1 MILNAAGVG
10 SRLMQRKI
18 IPLLLASVMLL
29 SMPISVS
36 ATQTNDY
43 ETQSNVLFVDDDTN
57 WSKTVSARAGPFFVS
72 VDCTSGP
79 ECKELNLTVTDS
91 SGAQFLASGRFHFV
105 LEGSV
110 SYGNVTISV
119 TREAGTLQN
128 IEVRSIF
135 LDPLHGEFGD
145 APPSPPLPGESVDGH
160 PFLEGANCGNL
171 TTCGN
176 GNGWDVV
183 SFWNGTIDS
192 ADDSDAIR
200 LVADEGDVFAI
211 RMVGITGAIVVE
223 AWERTA
229 TELNMI
235 ESETYNTPSNLTHPE
250 WMVFEQK
257 PDSDLWLVVS
267 SLDGETGL
275 YSLIALLGDASSE
288 TEYGETPS
296 NPWSGPEYQ
305 VVDYGL
311 MGFLTTFDE
320 GDSVRMEVG
329 SRSILGFA
337 YNANAPFDVQLHV
350 RVGTWN
356 LLDSWNS
363 SEYEGTHYLGA
374 PGAITLPEGTD
385 AAALT
390 ILNASGPTF
399 WNLILHRSGP
409 EDGNLLGD
417 AHDDYPAD
425 QGSAV
430 DYSEHIGESGSIS
443 GTIGGEDN
451 RDVYLI
457 AREEGFPDRSWL
469 GATLAGEMGC
479 CSVRVVQLNTSLYS
493 PWPVMAQNE
502 TLLSGQQASVG
513 MDLPHGYHL
522 LVVESD
528 GNETVEYTLNWG
540 WASLGGAEVDDHEN
554 GTGNWIDYRERA
566 TAFYIFIGFVMLAPT
581 ILIAYWRWRDGGE
594 LKLEKHEVRRLRR
607 LKERLVAADPTN
619 SDDPNALLHALESL
633 ADTDWRALIL
643 EWGEPIVRH
652 TTDSLDLAVWDLAPN
667 AGGRTVTVGLR
678 LGKEEWTLAAVRFQ
692 AIEGAEWKVA
702 GVTPESLFDGDEVF
716 LGDLKANTNRFLRV
730 DVEGDAQG
738 FDILLS
744 GLVGG
749 TPVAAVPA
757 KAVILEDEEE

>member
-1 MILNAAGVG
+1 MILNAAGVE

-18 IPLLLASVMLL
+18 IPLLLASMMLL
-29 SMPISVS
+29 SMLISVS
-36 ATQTNDY
+36 ASQNNDY
-43 ETQSNVLFVDDDTN
+43 PSQSNVHFDDDVAN
-57 WSKTVSARAGPFFVS
+57 WSKTISARAGPFFVS

-79 ECKELNLTVTDS
+79 DCKELNLTITDS
-91 SGAQFLASGRFHFV
+91 SGTEFLASGRFHFV
-105 LEGSV
+105 LEGNV
-110 SYGNVTISV
+110 SYGNVTILV
-119 TREAGTLQN
+119 EREAGTSQH

-145 APPSPPLPGESVDGH
+145 APPSPPLPGESADGH
-160 PFLEGANCGNL
+160 PFLEGGTCGNL
-171 TTCGN
+171 TTCAGAISW
-176 GNGWDVV
+176 GAD
-183 SFWNGTIDS
+183 SYWNGSIDN

-211 RMVGITGAIVVE
+211 RMVGVTGEIVVE
-223 AWERTA
+223 AWERTD

-235 ESETYNTPSNLTHPE
+235 KSETHNSPSNITHPE
-250 WMVFEQK
+250 WMILEQK
-257 PDSDLWLVVS
+257 PGSDLWLVVS
-267 SLDGETGL
+267 SMDGETGL
-275 YSLIALLGDASSE
+275 YSLIALLGDASAE
-288 TEYGETPS
+288 TDYGETPA
-296 NPWSGPEYQ
+296 NPWSGPEFPGPSQQLTGY
-305 VVDYGL
+305 
-311 MGFLTTFDE
+311 LTTFDD
-320 GDSVRMEVG
+320 GDSIRLEVG

-337 YNANAPFDVQLHV
+337 YSANAPFQVQLHI
-350 RVGTWN
+350 RAGTWN

-363 SEYEGTHYLGA
+363 SEFGGTHFVNA
-374 PGAITLPEGTD
+374 PGEITLPEGTD

-390 ILNASGPTF
+390 ILNASDTTF
-399 WNLILHRSGP
+399 WHLIVHRSGP

-417 AHDDYPAD
+417 SHDNYAAD

-430 DYSEHIGESGSIS
+430 GYSEHIGESGSIS

-493 PWPVMAQNE
+493 PWPVVAQNE

-540 WASLGGAEVDDHEN
+540 WASLGGAEVDDHED
-554 GTGNWIDYRERA
+554 GTGNWIDYRDRA
-566 TAFYIFIGFVMLAPT
+566 KSFYIFIGFVMLSPT

-594 LKLEKHEVRRLRR
+594 LKLEKHEQRRLRR
-607 LKERLVAADPTN
+607 LKERLVAADPTDA
-619 SDDPNALLHALESL
+619 DDPNALLHALDSL

-643 EWGEPIVRH
+643 EWGEPMVRH

-678 LGKEEWTLAAVRFQ
+678 LGKEKWTLAAVRFQ

-702 GVTPESLFDGDEVF
+702 GVTPESLFEADEVF

-730 DVEGDAQG
+730 DIEGEAQG

-757 KAVILEDEEE
+757 KAVLLSEEE